1 MCPADPVLHLLPLG
15 PLPGPVQNHKHLVIV
30 DLGFSVWCE
39 EELSGGRRE
48 QNQPK
53 TPHSSPGALSQSTV
67 CLFTAQGVNG
77 AFMSLSGLGQNT
89 TTEKNN
95 CLNPKLFNSQRL
107 FQKNN
112 SSRKEICVTS
122 GSRSV
127 FLPGPLLWMNMLDER
142 GQCPPAPMEGSV
154 TVFLKEQTEPRA
166 SLG

>member
-1 MCPADPVLHLLPLG
+1 MG
-15 PLPGPVQNHKHLVIV
+15 KESRG
-30 DLGFSVWCE
+30 WE
-39 EELSGGRRE
+39 EGNRTNPEHQILALELCL
-48 QNQPK
+48 
-53 TPHSSPGALSQSTV
+53 SPV

-77 AFMSLSGLGQNT
+77 AFMSLSGLGQDT

-107 FQKNN
+107 FQKSN

-122 GSRSV
+122 GSQSV
-127 FLPGPLLWMNMLDER
+127 FLPGPLLWVNMLDER
-142 GQCPPAPMEGSV
+142 GQCPPAPVEGSV